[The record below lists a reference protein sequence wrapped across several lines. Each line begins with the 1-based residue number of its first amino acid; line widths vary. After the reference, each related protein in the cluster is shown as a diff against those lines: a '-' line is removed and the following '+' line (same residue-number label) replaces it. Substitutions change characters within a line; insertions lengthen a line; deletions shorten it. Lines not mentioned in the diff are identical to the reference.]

1 VGKRRARDAGKSGIV
16 TMQMRPMSSSA
27 GSGSRRAV
35 RALGLALATLLPLAS
50 SVPSGGSHGSAI
62 APPGA
67 RSEHGPAFAASP
79 PPGGVPGLGGG
90 SVPLPGVCGQAP
102 LDARELDAIGIELRG
117 DPGLDALAVRR
128 ALARLLATEIGTRAR
143 AILAA
148 GAPFHHLVVELNH
161 DGENFT
167 PYRVPG
173 RELGD
178 TIVFDPSTERLVETQ
193 AGPLPATLETILA
206 HELGHALFKLRSEQ
220 AVIDQIEN
228 PVRAELG
235 LPLRTRF

>member
-1 VGKRRARDAGKSGIV
+1 MSGS
-16 TMQMRPMSSSA
+16 T
-27 GSGSRRAV
+27 GSGSGRAA
-35 RALGLALATLLPLAS
+35 RAIGPGLALLLVLAS
-50 SVPSGGSHGSAI
+50 GAPSDREPASGAL
-62 APPGA
+62 APPRA
-67 RSEHGPAFAASP
+67 RSEYAAHSARAPAPGPAALAARDRAR
-79 PPGGVPGLGGG
+79 VPAI
-90 SVPLPGVCGQAP
+90 CRQTP
-102 LDARELDAIGIELRG
+102 LDARELEALGIELRG
-117 DPGLDALAVRR
+117 ESGADAGAVRR
-128 ALARLLATEIGTRAR
+128 ALARLLATGIGTRAR

-148 GAPFHHLVVELNH
+148 GAPFRHLVVELNH

-178 TIVFDPSTERLVETQ
+178 TIVFDPSAEPMVETE
-193 AGPLPATLETILA
+193 AGRLPATLETILA

-220 AVIDQIEN
+220 AVIDQVEN